1 MVQSNFRSKCVF
13 VLFLLNTRAV
23 WTETSS
29 SAIKNSTWRKK
40 IIIISNRYKQFYIY
54 SILLIFCV
62 HLYVKD
68 SQPLSLAFL
77 ISLICENLFNER
89 QWLTYSCPHII
100 CIYISCPTSVVKA
113 LLRAFTTHLLCL
125 LLYLLS
131 TFLCSFILHA
141 LFIIKSFFPI

>member
-13 VLFLLNTRAV
+13 ILFLLNTRAV

-40 IIIISNRYKQFYIY
+40 IIIIISNRYKQFYIY

-62 HLYVKD
+62 HLYVKE

-100 CIYISCPTSVVKA
+100 CIYISCPTRVVKA
-113 LLRAFTTHLLCL
+113 LLRAFTRTSCVYYYIYYLHFYVVLYYMH
-125 LLYLLS
+125 YLL
-131 TFLCSFILHA
+131 
-141 LFIIKSFFPI
+141 